1 VLKISDEARGRLLA
15 LRRGPGWEELL
26 DIGEKLCQ
34 LEETELLKMD
44 RSKGTTA
51 EQILSKQ
58 DQCRGFR
65 LFFETLQIEIAQQEQ
80 RLIELQ
86 EGGRQEP
93 GVIGLHEPVFD
104 RSDVQEILGLIPEG

>member
-44 RSKGTTA
+44 RSKV
-51 EQILSKQ
+51 
-58 DQCRGFR
+58 
-65 LFFETLQIEIAQQEQ
+65 
-80 RLIELQ
+80 
-86 EGGRQEP
+86 EG
-93 GVIGLHEPVFD
+93 
-104 RSDVQEILGLIPEG
+104 